1 MDEDRLKTYRLKRD
15 FSATSEPAGSGA
27 VFGGQIFVVQKH
39 RARSLH
45 YDLRLEVDGVL
56 RSWAVPKGPSTD
68 PRDKRLAIETEDHPL
83 EYASF
88 EGLIPEG
95 QYGAGA
101 VIVWDT
107 GLYKIMTE
115 KEGRAVPIAEAL
127 ENGHAA
133 VWLEGKRLKGGYAL
147 TRTQRGWILVKMKD
161 DLADS
166 SRDILKAEPRSVLS
180 GRMVEE
186 VTENMPGLGRYKSI
200 LTGAL

>member
-1 MDEDRLKTYRLKRD
+1 MNEDRLRTYRDKRD
-15 FSATSEPAGSGA
+15 FAATSEPDGGRA
-27 VFGGQIFVVQKH
+27 VSSGQIFVMQKH

-45 YDLRLEVDGVL
+45 YDLRLEVEGVL
-56 RSWAVPKGPSTD
+56 KSWAVPKGPSAD

-88 EGLIPEG
+88 EGVIPEG

-107 GLYKIMTE
+107 GLYRNITQ
-115 KEGRAVPIAEAL
+115 KEGRSVPMAEAL
-127 ENGHAA
+127 QNGHAA
-133 VWLEGKRLKGGYAL
+133 IWLEGKKLSGGYAL

-166 SRDILKAEPRSVLS
+166 SRDILKTLPRSVLS
-180 GRMVEE
+180 GRTVEE
-186 VTENMPGLGRYKSI
+186 VAEDRVP
-200 LTGAL
+200 